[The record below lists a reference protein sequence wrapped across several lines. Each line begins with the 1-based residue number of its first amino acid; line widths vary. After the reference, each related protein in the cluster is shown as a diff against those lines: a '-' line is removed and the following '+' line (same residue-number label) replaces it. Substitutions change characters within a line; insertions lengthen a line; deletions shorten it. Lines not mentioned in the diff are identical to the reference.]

1 MQTPSLPACA
11 CGRPSRRAQCS
22 AADTTAGSRQLC
34 RNSAAEYAKYAF
46 SYPLSEEV
54 PTKQL
59 IKGSRLALYSSII
72 TNLTNSTLQPFT
84 DPLAH
89 FRLINLYP
97 EASTMS
103 GANQSYPQT
112 VNLDTAKAKAAQLQ
126 SETSKAQGGNINPT
140 DPASKARVRHLTLL
154 YKLCR
159 MRTAMTIS
167 PSWHDPWHLH
177 CVDGHKFLFCFCAS
191 PFAHCLLYLR

>member
-1 MQTPSLPACA
+1 
-11 CGRPSRRAQCS
+11 
-22 AADTTAGSRQLC
+22 
-34 RNSAAEYAKYAF
+34 
-46 SYPLSEEV
+46 V

-84 DPLAH
+84 NPLAN

-154 YKLCR
+154 YVVHTLEIGR
-159 MRTAMTIS
+159 MRTAVTIS
-167 PSWHDPWHLH
+167 PSWHAPWHLH
-177 CVDGHKFLFCFCAS
+177 CVDGRKFLFCFCAS
-191 PFAHCLLYLR
+191 PVAHCLLSLR